1 MRCISYIYY
10 YIFHDGVGVLCYLMR
25 LQPRIIPL
33 KNLLTI
39 QDLYHRL
46 QCYINLSTLSV
57 HLSFGGLYLHT
68 VPVQCTSIIWRA
80 LAIYI
85 HLLFEGLYLYTVQ
98 LSLEDF
104 ICIYTCISHLEYSIC
119 IYPSF
124 GGLIICVHSSFGG
137 IYLNT
142 ILIWRSLS
150 V

>member
-85 HLLFEGLYLYTVQ
+85 HLLYTVHVRYNSHWRTLSVYIYMYLSFGVEYLYLSLIWRANYLCSFLIWRD
-98 LSLEDF
+98 LSE
-104 ICIYTCISHLEYSIC
+104 YNSHLEEFIR
-119 IYPSF
+119 
-124 GGLIICVHSSFGG
+124 II
-137 IYLNT
+137 
-142 ILIWRSLS
+142 
-150 V
+150 